1 MRDAGADF
9 AEQPDETMR
18 DRVYRD
24 IKELFISGQ
33 VYPGERIS
41 LRTLA
46 SALGTSAMPVR
57 EALRQ
62 LAACDAVEISPKK
75 AARVPLMSISRFR
88 ELLAIRLN
96 LEGMAVE
103 NAAKIA
109 TPAQVAEMRQYAE
122 AFERE
127 LKRLRPDPSALV
139 RLNKDL
145 HFAAY
150 RAAGSPVLISLI
162 ELLWLQVGPVIN
174 YDLRQ
179 SKTRLQDRPAITQH
193 RQMVDAISAGDPIG
207 ARNALVDDLSTAATI
222 IIEAGKLLAVED
234 QPVTEEER

>member
-1 MRDAGADF
+1 MKHE
-9 AEQPDETMR
+9 AEDLAERQDETVR

-24 IKELFISGQ
+24 LKELFISGQ
-33 VYPGERIS
+33 VYPGERLS

-46 SALGTSAMPVR
+46 GALGTSAMPVR

-62 LAACDAVEISPKK
+62 LAACDAVDISPKK

-103 NAAKIA
+103 NAARIA
-109 TPAQVAEMRQYAE
+109 TEEQIAEIREYAE

-127 LKRLRPDPSALV
+127 LKRLRPDPSALI
-139 RLNKDL
+139 RLNKNL

-150 RAAGSPVLISLI
+150 RAAGSPVLTSLI

-179 SKTRLQDRPAITQH
+179 SDTRLKDRPAITQH
-193 RQMVDAISAGDPIG
+193 RRMVDAIESKDGVA
-207 ARNALVDDLSTAATI
+207 AREALVDDLTTAASI
-222 IIEAGKLLAVED
+222 IIEAGKLLAAES
-234 QPVTEEER
+234 PAA